1 MGMTHNIHLIGNA
14 HIDIFWLWRW
24 EEGLREIRSTFAS
37 ALDRIGE
44 NGEFIFTSACAWYY
58 CLVEETDP
66 LLFRRIQE
74 AVKAGRWRITGGW
87 WLQPDCNAPSGE
99 SFARQALYAQRYFRE
114 KFGVTADQGYNVD
127 SFGHNG
133 NLPQLLLKSG
143 LKNYVFMRPAKNEKT
158 LPASLF
164 IWEGIDGSKV
174 RAFRLTGDM
183 GGYTTGGD
191 WGEKLEGKIKD
202 HILTAEKE
210 GTPLMCFYG
219 VGNHGGGPTKQNL
232 KTIDQLRAKNKNVI
246 YSDPHRYFEDV
257 SSIFSIEDKDI
268 PVVKDDLQ
276 MHAIGCYSALSKV
289 KRANNNAEQQLLFA
303 EKMLSVIGNVDETEN
318 HKALTIGWKKILAN
332 QFHDSLGGCSIP
344 EAYPKILAAYAW
356 AHETVNQM
364 TAVLFQRLAAKINTL
379 VDGSSGCTAG
389 DSNVV
394 STAIL
399 WNPNP
404 WEVRQAI
411 EIIGSADA
419 ILDLNNNAVP
429 FEIIPSN
436 AITTGFFSQIIRLN
450 ALLPPLGYT
459 SLRLLNYR
467 TSIDAGS
474 FLGFQYTRTA
484 SNIIKSGD
492 WEAEV
497 DRESGFISSLRNI
510 KRNTEFFGS
519 GIGPVIVDDESD
531 TWTHGLSSYRGAVR
545 KMALESYTLVS
556 QGKVS
561 TEYEI
566 VYKLLNSKV
575 IFRVILNGELGT
587 LDLKTR
593 VLWNEQHR
601 LLKLSVGSAF
611 QNETFVSE
619 IPYGAIERR
628 ADGTEWPIQRWARLG
643 AENGPCLGVINDG
656 IYAASAESGRL
667 DLTLLRSP
675 VYAHH
680 ENQHPRPDIQ
690 HRFVDQG
697 EAEFHIRLLPCPSG
711 AGNDVFTRHALE
723 LNQSALYVI
732 ESSHDGELPPKR
744 TYCRV
749 KEENGKNSTVVI
761 STIKRSED
769 SDGWI
774 IRAVE
779 AAGKNVNAE
788 MDFAWLG
795 VSRNFSFTPYE
806 IKTIKIAD
814 RDKAISETGILEG

>member
-1 MGMTHNIHLIGNA
+1 MAHNIHLIGNA
-14 HIDIFWLWRW
+14 HIDIFWLWKW
-24 EEGLREIRSTFAS
+24 EEGLREIRATFAS
-37 ALDRIGE
+37 ALDRINE
-44 NGEFIFTSACAWYY
+44 NCEFIFTSACAYY
-58 CLVEETDP
+58 YSLVEETDP

-99 SFARQALYAQRYFRE
+99 SFVRQALYAQRYFRE
-114 KFGVTADQGYNVD
+114 KFGVTADLGYNVD

-143 LKNYVFMRPAKNEKT
+143 LKGYVFMRPSKDEKN

-164 IWEGIDGSKV
+164 MWEGIDGSRV
-174 RAFRLTGDM
+174 EAYRLTGET
-183 GGYTTGGD
+183 GGYTSGGD
-191 WGEKLEGKIKD
+191 WGEKLVEKIKE
-202 HILTAEKE
+202 HILTAKKE

-232 KTIDQLRAKNKNVI
+232 KTIDQLRAENINIV
-246 YSDPHRYFEDV
+246 YSDPHLYFTDA
-257 SSIFSIEDKDI
+257 SSISDKVI
-268 PVVKDDLQ
+268 PVVKDELQ
-276 MHAIGCYSALSKV
+276 MHAIGCYSAMSKV
-289 KRANNNAEQQLLFA
+289 KRANNHAEQQLLFA

-344 EAYPKILAAYAW
+344 EAYPKILAAYSW

-364 TAVLFQRLAAKINTL
+364 TAVLFQRLTSKINTL
-379 VDGSSGCTAG
+379 VDDQSG
-389 DSNVV
+389 DSNAV

-399 WNPNP
+399 WNPHP

-411 EIIGSADA
+411 EIIGSADS
-419 ILDLNNNAVP
+419 ILDLDNNEIP
-429 FEIIPSN
+429 FEIVPSN
-436 AITTGFFSQIIRLN
+436 AITTGFFSQTIRINLS
-450 ALLPPLGYT
+450 LPPLGYT
-459 SLRLLNYR
+459 GLRLQNYS

-484 SNIIKSGD
+484 SNTIKSGD
-492 WEAEV
+492 WEAEI
-497 DRESGFISSLRNI
+497 DRESGFIASLRNI
-510 KRNTEFFGS
+510 KTNTEFLGC

-531 TWTHGLSSYRGAVR
+531 TWTHGLSSYRGAAR

-556 QGKVS
+556 QGNVT

-566 VYKLLNSKV
+566 VYKLLSSKV
-575 IFRVILNGELGT
+575 ILRVILNGEMGT
-587 LDLKTR
+587 LDVKTR

-601 LLKLSVGSAF
+601 LLKLSIGSAF
-611 QNETFVSE
+611 INETFVSE

-628 ADGTEWPIQRWARLG
+628 ADGTEWPIQRWVRLG

-656 IYAASAESGRL
+656 VYAASAECGRI

-690 HRFVDQG
+690 HRYIDQG
-697 EAEFHIRLLPCPSG
+697 EAEFYIQLRPFTAG
-711 AGNDVFTRHALE
+711 AGNDIFTRHALE
-723 LNQSALYVI
+723 LNQPSLYVI
-732 ESSHDGELPPKR
+732 ESSHDGELPPKQ
-744 TYCRV
+744 TYCRI
-749 KEENGKNSTVVI
+749 KEEGDKKPAVLV
-761 STIKRSED
+761 STIKRTED

-779 AAGKNVNAE
+779 AAGKSTNAE

-795 VSRNFSFTPYE
+795 VSRNFSFAPYE

-814 RDKAISETGILEG
+814 RGKAISETGILEY